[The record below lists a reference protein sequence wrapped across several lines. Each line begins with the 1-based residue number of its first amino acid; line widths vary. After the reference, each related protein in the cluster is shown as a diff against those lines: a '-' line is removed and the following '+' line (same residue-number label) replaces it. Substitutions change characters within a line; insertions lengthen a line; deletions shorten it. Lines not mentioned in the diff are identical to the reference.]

1 MIEYDKQKL
10 EEMNKMLEKFKKSS
24 DIIIPN
30 DFYRN
35 AEIVNAKINFQ
46 NQSFF

>member
-1 MIEYDKQKL
+1 MKKYSNKEI

-35 AEIVNAKINFQ
+35 CKIANYKQEDFI
-46 NQSFF
+46 S